1 MITKEELKALLQ
13 NDLDTVKPEHY
24 IVVPYY
30 KSEGMAVFAY
40 AGDDYNEVIDVI
52 HDNLWQNEHA
62 PKIAGNIL
70 ITFIK
75 DIDDSHEECKFVEF
89 DSKNNYLGLKH

>member
-24 IVVPYY
+24 NVVFYY
-30 KSEGMAVFAY
+30 KGEGGSVVAY
-40 AGDDYNEVIDVI
+40 KGDDYNKAIDVVY
-52 HDNLWQNEHA
+52 DNLWQNEHI
-62 PKIAGNIL
+62 PEIAGNIL
-70 ITFIK
+70 ITFVK